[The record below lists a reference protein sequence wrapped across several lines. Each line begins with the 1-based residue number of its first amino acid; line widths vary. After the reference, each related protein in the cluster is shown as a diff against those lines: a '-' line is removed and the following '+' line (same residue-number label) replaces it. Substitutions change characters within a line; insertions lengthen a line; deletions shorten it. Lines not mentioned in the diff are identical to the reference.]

1 MAPFEIGVCSWSID
15 RADVLRSLE
24 VAGMQLGLRAVQI
37 GFFSEQA
44 VRCAD
49 ADAIRRTAAKAGVT
63 LVGAFVGF
71 EREDYAS
78 IERIAAT
85 GGFAFDDEY
94 GLRLAVTRDVA
105 KLMGLCA
112 LRQPAGPR
120 GLTPDKATTRQGQA
134 PAARLAIHVGTVP
147 TDIDSPLYAKLV
159 SRTGEVADI
168 LAEHNVR
175 LLLETGRESAETLDR
190 FIDSV
195 ERKNV
200 GVNFD
205 PANFVVYGTDGP
217 VGAVSKLK
225 DRIENVHMKD
235 ALRSDLPGRKYGRPA
250 ALGSGDAGIPRVLS
264 KLRETGYR
272 GPLLIEC
279 GAGHTGPDAVRDAAE
294 HLRSMI
300 G

>member
-24 VAGMQLGLRAVQI
+24 VAGIQLGLRAVQI

-44 VRCAD
+44 VRRAD
-49 ADAIRRTAAKAGVT
+49 ADVIHRTAAKAGVT

-105 KLMGLCA
+105 KLMGASA
-112 LRQPAGPR
+112 LRQTAGPR
-120 GLTPDKATTRQGQA
+120 GLK

-195 ERKNV
+195 GRKNV

-205 PANFVVYGTDGP
+205 PANFVVYGTGGP

-235 ALRSDLPGRKYGRPA
+235 ALRSDQPRRKYGRPA

>member
-24 VAGMQLGLRAVQI
+24 VAGVQLGLRVVQI

-94 GLRLAVTRDVA
+94 RLRLAVTRDVA
-105 KLMGLCA
+105 KLIGASA
-112 LRQPAGPR
+112 LWQPAGPR
-120 GLTPDKATTRQGQA
+120 GDSKK

-195 ERKNV
+195 GRKNV

-225 DRIENVHMKD
+225 DRIESVHMKD
-235 ALRSDLPGRKYGRPA
+235 ALRSDLPGRKYGLPA
-250 ALGSGDAGIPRVLS
+250 ALGSGNVGIPRVLS